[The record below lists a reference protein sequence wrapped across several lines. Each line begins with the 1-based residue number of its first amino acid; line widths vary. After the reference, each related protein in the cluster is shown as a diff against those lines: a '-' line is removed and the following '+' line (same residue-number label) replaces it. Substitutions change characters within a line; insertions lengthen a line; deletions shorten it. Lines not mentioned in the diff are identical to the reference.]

1 MTCRHFVKNPWNYA
15 SKWNCTFFF
24 THEVPKAIVCCCI
37 KKLLEKWPADI
48 LWKTHE
54 IMLRNEVVRF
64 FDHLSGTEND
74 SSLLRWETPPEVT
87 CRHFMRTPWNYASK
101 WSCTFCWSLTKC
113 RKRQFV
119 AALRNSPRSD
129 LLMFC
134 EKLIKSCFEIT
145 LYVFCITYEIP
156 KATVRWFIKKV
167 LWKWPA
173 EILWKPMKLFF
184 EMKLYV
190 FSSLMQCRKGQFVA
204 ALASPPEWP
213 AEVLWKPMKLC
224 FEVKFYVFFIT
235 YAVPK
240 TTFRCCIKNAL
251 GSDLPS
257 FCENPMRPC
266 FKTKLYV
273 FLRTYAVPKAAVRC
287 CIKNPPTDVTW
298 LHFVK
303 NSQNHASKCNCTFF
317 FHHLGSVEIG
327 SSLLQKSLPE
337 LIYRHFMKKLWTIL
351 YNEIVRPFHQ
361 IGSAYSRS
369 SLQVFHNIK
378 QGHFWRIF
386 VLKQQR
392 AANFGME

>member
-37 KKLLEKWPADI
+37 KKLLQKWPADI

-64 FDHLSGTEND
+64 FDHLCGTESD

-113 RKRQFV
+113 RKRPFV

-134 EKLIKSCFEIT
+134 EKLIKSCFEII

-173 EILWKPMKLFF
+173 DILWKPMKLFF

-190 FSSLMQCRKGQFVA
+190 FSSLMPCRNRQFVA
-204 ALASPPEWP
+204 ALKQKSP
-213 AEVLWKPMKLC
+213 
-224 FEVKFYVFFIT
+224 
-235 YAVPK
+235 
-240 TTFRCCIKNAL
+240 R
-251 GSDLPS
+251 SDL
-257 FCENPMRPC
+257 
-266 FKTKLYV
+266 
-273 FLRTYAVPKAAVRC
+273 A
-287 CIKNPPTDVTW
+287 
-298 LHFVK
+298 
-303 NSQNHASKCNCTFF
+303 
-317 FHHLGSVEIG
+317 
-327 SSLLQKSLPE
+327 
-337 LIYRHFMKKLWTIL
+337 
-351 YNEIVRPFHQ
+351 
-361 IGSAYSRS
+361 
-369 SLQVFHNIK
+369 
-378 QGHFWRIF
+378 
-386 VLKQQR
+386 
-392 AANFGME
+392 